1 MLVRIMRNK
10 KNHKIFCIAG
20 IKNLLKRNYKMPTDL
35 INLKDEVDSTL
46 TMPENWFNIK
56 EKFLIK

>member
-1 MLVRIMRNK
+1 MLVKIVRNK

-20 IKNLLKRNYKMPTDL
+20 IKNLLKRNYKIPLDL
-35 INLKDEVDSTL
+35 IDLTSEVDSCL